1 MKYISALEEF
11 ITYLRLHRNASPKT
25 IEQYELHIWKFL
37 EFVDPKTTGHP
48 DLDLPHHAIFVETSE
63 DPEKR
68 AKKMQTKMFLRGLCR
83 LEIENV
89 NLEDLNEFR
98 LFLADK

>member
-37 EFVDPKTTGHP
+37 EFVDPATTKNK
-48 DLDLPHHAIFVETSE
+48 DLPLPHHEIFLGTSD

-68 AKKMQTKMFLRGLCR
+68 AQKMQAKMILR
-83 LEIENV
+83 
-89 NLEDLNEFR
+89 
-98 LFLADK
+98 